1 METITWLI
9 KHTAFISH
17 KKTFWTLKKN
27 THSCAADCTF
37 FSLVLHLSILQ
48 PTYLNGLVFHSV
60 GKGRISCCSFYLL
73 NEIEYRCGYYIVTT
87 QLVAV
92 ESEMQ
97 GEDFVNN
104 DPFWVCLRLTTSEQM
119 KSGCAALIVL
129 VGQHRMHSMSSWFT
143 SAKGAASVCTV

>member
-1 METITWLI
+1 MC
-9 KHTAFISH
+9 SR
-17 KKTFWTLKKN
+17 
-27 THSCAADCTF
+27 
-37 FSLVLHLSILQ
+37 LHLLLSG
-48 PTYLNGLVFHSV
+48 PSFKHFATYIFKWFGFHSV

-104 DPFWVCLRLTTSEQM
+104 DPF
-119 KSGCAALIVL
+119 
-129 VGQHRMHSMSSWFT
+129 
-143 SAKGAASVCTV
+143 